1 MLVYLISKKRNARD
15 NQWNLKKLNPS
26 KCSCLYSSLMYSSAT
41 AFVLHQNICC
51 IRQTIFSRTNHHPPP
66 PPLPLSLRKVFLEKQ
81 WINIKQGTSEKNE
94 PKLIQIIY
102 KPLFPTTPCY
112 LQSAVL
118 QPDFSISESKA
129 RQKLI
134 FEFSYKTGNWKVTI
148 VHDERPRCIR
158 RLINFKVYLKF

>member
-1 MLVYLISKKRNARD
+1 MQDFDVNMFWVMVVSLDARI
-15 NQWNLKKLNPS
+15 LNVFVFHAIWV
-26 KCSCLYSSLMYSSAT
+26 CLHPDFDTREFGY
-41 AFVLHQNICC
+41 C
-51 IRQTIFSRTNHHPPP
+51 IIFSCKKFTTPLPPRT
-66 PPLPLSLRKVFLEKQ
+66 LPLSLRKVFLEKQ

-134 FEFSYKTGNWKVTI
+134 FSYKTGNWKVTI

>member
-1 MLVYLISKKRNARD
+1 MRVTTSEIWKNWTLPNVHACTHHLCTPLQQHLCYMK
-15 NQWNLKKLNPS
+15 
-26 KCSCLYSSLMYSSAT
+26 T
-41 AFVLHQNICC
+41 FVALGKPFFLAP
-51 IRQTIFSRTNHHPPP
+51 TTTTPLPPRT
-66 PPLPLSLRKVFLEKQ
+66 LPLSLRKVFLEKQ

-134 FEFSYKTGNWKVTI
+134 FSYKTGNWKVTI